1 MLYKLTEREKFFSKT
16 LTTLMLSYY
25 VYDVQYPKEHVG
37 ILQLMQDALLR
48 VTEEKPR
55 RSTRVRNVV
64 AELLAR
70 MEQAASL

>member
-1 MLYKLTEREKFFSKT
+1 MLYKLTERENFFSKT
-16 LTTLMLSYY
+16 LTTLMASYY
-25 VYDVQYPKEHVG
+25 VYDVQYPKEHDG

-64 AELLAR
+64 AEVLAR